1 MTLPARGKPG
11 SLEDVF
17 LRENNGPTIAER
29 TSLCTEFFEKY
40 MALSNLIPDPTLIDD
55 QLARFTL
62 WASNMDVFGPAHV
75 SLDYRLRYSP
85 TVVEIIHQLLQV
97 ICNSLKSRQWLQYR
111 PPGKVF
117 IGLIGNLR
125 IVQPLDDPPQTP
137 IGKKRRLSGSGNAE
151 VTKRVDDS
159 SDTDSDEDQVQK
171 NVKLVTFTIGETVTR
186 LFRLSNA
193 IRKSAKESRINK
205 IRDYTEDEEA
215 NNAVKELRLYTECY
229 IRFRFPQAPDA
240 LRSALVDANA
250 LRLKRLY
257 YQRSHRRRIALSVQ
271 LPQTAPRS
279 IQLPKVSESVSA
291 VHFTGSLE
299 TKATDKTPKQCELP
313 SAPKTY
319 ATTARQTAV
328 QALIADS
335 IVEAPQAKSILVN
348 NKLSFPPVPRTS
360 ECPYCGVILDF
371 IGTKNS
377 TRWKYA
383 GNSRTS

>member
-335 IVEAPQAKSILVN
+335 IVEAP
-348 NKLSFPPVPRTS
+348 P
-360 ECPYCGVILDF
+360 G
-371 IGTKNS
+371 
-377 TRWKYA
+377 
-383 GNSRTS
+383 